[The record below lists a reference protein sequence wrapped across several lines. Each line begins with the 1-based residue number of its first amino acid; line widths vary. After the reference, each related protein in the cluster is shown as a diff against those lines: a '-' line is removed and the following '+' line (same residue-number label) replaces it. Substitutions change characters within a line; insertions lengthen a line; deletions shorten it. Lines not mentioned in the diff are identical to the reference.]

1 MSEAGTSEAPQAPD
15 VLPTKPEAAGFSGW
29 YTVVMTALVAIMSQI
44 DRGVLALFVQPMK
57 RDFHLTDT
65 QVSFLL
71 GAAFTLFYVVGGPPI
86 SRMADRGIR
95 KRVISGCLAVW
106 STATALCGLAQGY
119 WGFFAS
125 RAVIGAAEA
134 GCGPASLSMIGDAI
148 PRQKLPRAYAIYNA
162 GFLGGGAL
170 SLVVGGVLLGAL
182 AHIPPM
188 HISGIGTIYYWQWVF
203 VILGIPGLL
212 IALLFLL
219 TVREP
224 ARKGAVKV
232 GGYPLKEVLGYV
244 IGQRA
249 MHWPLIAGV
258 LCMGFQ
264 TYGLIAWMPA
274 FYERTYGW
282 GPEKVGPLLGTITLV
297 TGTIGL
303 FAGAR
308 LAEILGKRHDDANL
322 RVLWLAQLLPIPL
335 FVAAPLMPDP
345 WWALGLNALGGLFA
359 TMGAAGYNAAI
370 NVSTP
375 NAMRSQINV
384 MYFILQNAIAGSLGP
399 TLVALCT
406 DYVAHSENDLRY
418 VIAGFR
424 LVLGPLTAYALY
436 KALAPYAQV
445 YRQRVAEGV

>member
-1 MSEAGTSEAPQAPD
+1 M
-15 VLPTKPEAAGFSGW
+15 
-29 YTVVMTALVAIMSQI
+29 
-44 DRGVLALFVQPMK
+44 
-57 RDFHLTDT
+57 
-65 QVSFLL
+65 
-71 GAAFTLFYVVGGPPI
+71 
-86 SRMADRGIR
+86 
-95 KRVISGCLAVW
+95 
-106 STATALCGLAQGY
+106 
-119 WGFFAS
+119 
-125 RAVIGAAEA
+125 IGAAEA

-148 PRQKLPRAYAIYNA
+148 PRQKLPRAYAIYNS

-170 SLVVGGVLLGAL
+170 AMVIGGVLLGAL
-182 AHIPPM
+182 AHIPPT
-188 HISGIGTIYYWQWVF
+188 HIAGIGTVFYWQWVF
-203 VILGIPGLL
+203 VILGVPGLL
-212 IALLFLL
+212 IARLFLL

-224 ARKGAVKV
+224 ARKGAVQA
-232 GGYPLKEVLGYV
+232 GGYSMKEVLAYV
-244 IGQRA
+244 VSQRA

-308 LAEILGKRHDDANL
+308 LAEILGKRYDDANL

-345 WWALGLNALGGLFA
+345 WWALGLNAAGGLFA

-370 NVSTP
+370 NLSTP

-384 MYFILQNAIAGSLGP
+384 MYFILQNAIAGSFGP
-399 TLVALCT
+399 TLVALFT
-406 DYVAHSENDLRY
+406 DYVAQSENDLRY

-424 LVLGPLTAYALY
+424 LVLGPLAAFALY

-445 YRQRVAEGV
+445 YRQRVEEGV